1 MGFEYRF
8 HLGMSSVDA
17 AGVMFFA
24 ELLRHAHDAYEAF
37 MRAEGYEL
45 GEVLADGQYL
55 LPIRQAK
62 ADYLYPMGLGSD
74 FVVHIGVSR
83 IGGSSFNIVSRF
95 VDVQE
100 RTCARAETLHVCV
113 HRATGRSVTLPD
125 ALRNALQCHEVES
138 GV

>member
-1 MGFEYRF
+1 MAFEYRF
-8 HLGMSSVDA
+8 HLGMCSVDA

-37 MRAEGYEL
+37 MKAEGYAL

-62 ADYLYPMGLGSD
+62 ADYLRPMGLGSD
-74 FVVHIGVSR
+74 YIVHISVSR
-83 IGGSSFNIVSRF
+83 VGGSSFNIVSRF
-95 VDVQE
+95 IDDQE

-113 HRATGRSVTLPD
+113 GRATGQSVTLPE
-125 ALRNALQCHEVES
+125 ALRSVLQRHEVES